1 MRALSTLI
9 SALLI
14 TAGAAAGASAATVS
28 YTDRAA
34 FEAALSGVA
43 IDKLD
48 GVPHGTFG
56 GNQARP
62 GYTISTPQMY
72 GCASAGDC
80 GDNSSRGIDYT
91 GNGTAYIWN
100 YLGAD
105 TFTFNS
111 AVNGFGFDFAAPSCC
126 SGSSSPIINGFA
138 ASADWGFF
146 GVISDVATTSFT
158 VDQTS
163 SFLVMDDITFG
174 LAAPTDVPEPA
185 LPALVGISLLGLAAA
200 RRRKQQ

>member
-14 TAGAAAGASAATVS
+14 TAGVAAGASAATVS

-43 IDKLD
+43 IDNLN
-48 GVPHGTFG
+48 GVTYGPFS

-62 GYTISTPQMY
+62 GYTISTPQMW
-72 GCASAGDC
+72 GCASVGDC
-80 GDNSSRGIDYT
+80 GDNSARGINYT

-100 YLGAD
+100 YTGAD
-105 TFTFNS
+105 TFTFDA
-111 AVNGFGFDFAAPSCC
+111 AVNGFGFNFAAPSCC
-126 SGSSSPIINGFA
+126 SSGSSPIINGFA

-146 GVISDVATTSFT
+146 GVISDVAMTSFT

-163 SFLVMDDITFG
+163 DFLVMDDITFG
-174 LAAPTDVPEPA
+174 LATPTDVPEPA
-185 LPALVGISLLGLAAA
+185 LPALIGISLLGLAAA
-200 RRRKQQ
+200 RRRKQK